1 MEHGYLL
8 SCVYRISAQTHLELI
23 TNVQVVDTTKTEIG
37 PGDALK
43 QASKHCLF
51 LAAWRRG
58 EKRKGGQKEE
68 ERRGGSRGGEK
79 TFEPLP
85 HTSPLQTALRLEL

>member
-43 QASKHCLF
+43 QASKHYLSISGCM
-51 LAAWRRG
+51 
-58 EKRKGGQKEE
+58 EKRREE
-68 ERRGGSRGGEK
+68 EGRTERRRKERR
-79 TFEPLP
+79 E
-85 HTSPLQTALRLEL
+85 